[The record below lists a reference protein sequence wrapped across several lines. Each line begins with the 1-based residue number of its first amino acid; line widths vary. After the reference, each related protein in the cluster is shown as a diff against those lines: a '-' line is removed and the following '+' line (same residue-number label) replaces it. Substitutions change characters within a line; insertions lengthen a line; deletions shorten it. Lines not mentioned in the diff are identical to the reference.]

1 LATRAFRSVGGMGAI
16 MPRVPRTRFNVA
28 IGGERIV
35 AFGSLPLE
43 PLRSIGKAHGCT
55 VNDAFMAVCAGAL
68 HSYLEELGELPA
80 RSLLAGTPVS
90 LRKPGDTS
98 MHNQVS
104 MLMCE
109 LGTDR
114 EDPIERMQTIRESV
128 DGGIEVVRRLD
139 NVRLGDIT
147 ILGLPIAFQGMATLA
162 NRLRLGSVIRLPMN
176 IVISNIPGPRET
188 VYLDGARM
196 LTHYPVSIPS
206 HGAALNIT
214 VQSYDGRMD
223 FGLIGCRRTVPDIHV
238 LRDHVL
244 DAWREL
250 QQAAGR
256 KPAPP
261 LSADPQARVA

>member
-1 LATRAFRSVGGMGAI
+1 M
-16 MPRVPRTRFNVA
+16 
-28 IGGERIV
+28 
-35 AFGSLPLE
+35 
-43 PLRSIGKAHGCT
+43 
-55 VNDAFMAVCAGAL
+55 
-68 HSYLEELGELPA
+68 
-80 RSLLAGTPVS
+80 S

-114 EDPIERMQTIRESV
+114 EDPIERMRTIRESV

-147 ILGLPIAFQGMATLA
+147 ILGLPIAFQGVATLA
-162 NRLRLGSVIRLPMN
+162 NRLRLGSIIRLPMN

-206 HGAALNIT
+206 HGSALNIT
-214 VQSYDGRMD
+214 VQSYNGRMD
-223 FGLIGCRRTVPDIHV
+223 FGLIACRRTVPDIHV

-244 DAWREL
+244 GAWREL

-256 KPAPP
+256 KAAPP
-261 LSADPQARVA
+261 LSVDPEARVA